1 MAEVF
6 PVAQIPADIRG
17 IASRLRDAGFEA
29 WYVGGAVRDVL
40 LELLLERSVVR
51 VGDFDIATSARPE
64 QVQALFRRTV
74 PVGVEHGTVAVL
86 DRKGGAHEVT
96 TFRRDVKTDGRHAIV
111 EFGVSLEEDLARRD
125 FTINAIAVHPE
136 SGEIR
141 DPFGGR
147 DDLRAR
153 LVRAVGDAATRFRED
168 RLRVL
173 RALRFA
179 AAFEFTTDPATWDA
193 LVASASELTHLS
205 RERVREE
212 WLKMLATSVPSVGVG
227 LWRRAGVLKE
237 VWPELADFDE
247 RVEGILD
254 AIEPRD
260 PVLLTAAALWYGT
273 GGAEA
278 AEAAVRRLRFSNKD
292 AERVRT
298 VVAGLAEP
306 LPAPGATREVRRWLS
321 HHRASARD
329 IIAVSEPRT
338 RRADLLAAVDAVL
351 ASGDPLNIRE
361 LAVTGDDLQAA
372 GLAAGKAMGKL
383 LRRLLDEV
391 LDEPWRN
398 TREHLIARA
407 KELS

>member
-6 PVAQIPADIRG
+6 PVARIPAHIRG

-40 LELLLERSVVR
+40 LELLLGRSVVR

-64 QVQALFRRTV
+64 EVQALFRRTV

-96 TFRRDVKTDGRHAIV
+96 TFRRDVKTDGRHAVV

-147 DDLRAR
+147 DDMRAGV
-153 LVRAVGDAATRFRED
+153 VRAVGDAATRFRED

-179 AAFEFTTDPATWDA
+179 AAFEFTIEPSTWDA
-193 LVASASELTHLS
+193 LVASASDLAHLS
-205 RERVREE
+205 RERVRDE
-212 WLKMLATSVPSVGVG
+212 WLKMLTTSVPSVGIG
-227 LWRRAGVLKE
+227 LWRHAGALRD
-237 VWPELADFDE
+237 VWPELASFDE
-247 RVEGILD
+247 RVEGTLD

-260 PVLLTAAALWYGT
+260 SALLTAAALWYGT

-292 AERVRT
+292 AERVRA
-298 VVAGLAEP
+298 VVAGLADP
-306 LPAPGATREVRRWLS
+306 PPAPGATREVRRWLTR
-321 HHRASARD
+321 HRTSARD
-329 IIAVSEPRT
+329 IIAVSEPRA
-338 RRADLLAAVDAVL
+338 RRADLLAAVDAIL
-351 ASGDPLNIRE
+351 ASGDPLSIRE
-361 LAVTGDDLQAA
+361 LALTGDDLQAV
-372 GLAAGKAMGKL
+372 GLAPGKAMGEL